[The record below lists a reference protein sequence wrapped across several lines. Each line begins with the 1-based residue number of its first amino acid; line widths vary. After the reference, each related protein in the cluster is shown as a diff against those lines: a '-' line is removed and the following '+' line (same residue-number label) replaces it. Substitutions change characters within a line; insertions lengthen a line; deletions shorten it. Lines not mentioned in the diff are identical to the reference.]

1 MKQASARPKQPEHS
15 KPRPV
20 SYRSFNHTPASSRT
34 LRQANLLESTQET
47 GKGNKPRKR
56 NKAEHDLDS
65 PTKQEQA
72 QQTGATPDKRKQA
85 QQSHSNPSNTSTN
98 SKKIQQTKS
107 KPDTSRQAYQTDM
120 NPTSP
125 KKIQTNQNKSNRP
138 KHAFAKSSRRP
149 RSPNQAHRMT
159 TKHLARK

>member
-20 SYRSFNHTPASSRT
+20 SYRSFKHTSASSRR

-47 GKGNKPRKR
+47 GKGNKPRKC

-85 QQSHSNPSNTSTN
+85 QLSHRNLSNTSTN
-98 SKKIQQTKS
+98 PKKPADKKQARHIKTSIPNSS
-107 KPDTSRQAYQTDM
+107 KP
-120 NPTSP
+120 NKPTKKKTNKP
-125 KKIQTNQNKSNRP
+125 KQV
-138 KHAFAKSSRRP
+138 
-149 RSPNQAHRMT
+149 
-159 TKHLARK
+159 

>member
-20 SYRSFNHTPASSRT
+20 SYRSLKHTPASART
-34 LRQANLLESTQET
+34 LRQANLLESTQEA

-72 QQTGATPDKRKQA
+72 QQTGATPEKRKQA

-98 SKKIQQTKS
+98 PKNPADKKQARHIKTS
-107 KPDTSRQAYQTDM
+107 IPNSNKP
-120 NPTSP
+120 NKP
-125 KKIQTNQNKSNRP
+125 KKNPNKP
-138 KHAFAKSSRRP
+138 K
-149 RSPNQAHRMT
+149 QV
-159 TKHLARK
+159 